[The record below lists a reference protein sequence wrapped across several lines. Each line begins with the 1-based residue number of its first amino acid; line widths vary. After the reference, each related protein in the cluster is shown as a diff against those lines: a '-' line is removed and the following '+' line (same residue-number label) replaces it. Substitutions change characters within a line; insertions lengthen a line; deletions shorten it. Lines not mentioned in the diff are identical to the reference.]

1 MTTTL
6 KNRVITIY
14 NRKTSM
20 RLALEEWNAFD
31 DICRREGL
39 KRKKLLEIIETYKP
53 SEIGLTCSVRLFTL
67 AYMHKLAKISAF
79 YPTPPRSNKFIMQAL
94 EMFA

>member
-1 MTTTL
+1 MTML
-6 KNRVITIY
+6 KNRVISIY

-39 KRKKLLEIIETYKP
+39 KRKKLLEIIEANK
-53 SEIGLTCSVRLFTL
+53 SQEIGLTCSVRLFTL
-67 AYMHKLAKISAF
+67 AYMHDFAKNAGLKLSHSNSDKNILRAF
-79 YPTPPRSNKFIMQAL
+79 SLIA
-94 EMFA
+94 

>member
-1 MTTTL
+1 MTTL
-6 KNRVITIY
+6 KNRVISID

-39 KRKKLLEIIETYKP
+39 KRKKLLEIIEENKSP
-53 SEIGLTCSVRLFTL
+53 SIGLTCSVRLFTL
-67 AYMHKLAKISAF
+67 AYIHEFAKNAGFNFSHSK
-79 YPTPPRSNKFIMQAL
+79 SNKTIYHIFDLIA
-94 EMFA
+94 

>member
-1 MTTTL
+1 MTTL
-6 KNRVITIY
+6 KNRVISID

-39 KRKKLLEIIETYKP
+39 KRKKLLEIIEENKSP
-53 SEIGLTCSVRLFTL
+53 AIGLTCSVLLFTL
-67 AYMHKLAKISAF
+67 AYIHEFAKNAGFNISH
-79 YPTPPRSNKFIMQAL
+79 TKSNKTIFHIFDLIA
-94 EMFA
+94 